1 MKNFQKILL
10 LHAFALSNVIKSF
23 LCFLKEKNIFLRQC
37 KLLIDS
43 VFPPPP
49 MRFQRVFIEKSLI
62 NKNHFTNNYIH
73 AIRENAYVWEVL
85 NYIAG

>member
-23 LCFLKEKNIFLRQC
+23 LCLLKEKNIFLRQC

-43 VFPPPP
+43 VSPPPP
-49 MRFQRVFIEKSLI
+49 HAISAGIYRKIA

-73 AIRENAYVWEVL
+73 VIRENAYVWEVL